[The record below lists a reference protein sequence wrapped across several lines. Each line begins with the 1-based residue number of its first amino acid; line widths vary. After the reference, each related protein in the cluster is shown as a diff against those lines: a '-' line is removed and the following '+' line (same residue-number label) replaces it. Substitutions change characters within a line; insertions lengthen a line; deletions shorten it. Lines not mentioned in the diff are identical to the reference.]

1 MKILQEDAD
10 IDDDIAKLLNDADN
24 DPDKVREKMQQEQSE
39 MPLNEMLTQRSGV
52 EIPVTV
58 KFREINPFRLWVWLE
73 GYREFGLNERDMLNT
88 LFQSWFM
95 IGKMGGFNS
104 MNLQCFQNSDTSDLS
119 FFHYD
124 SATAEQVL
132 QAFSHSISDVEVKD
146 EWARCCVDLGTSDEL
161 GMDILINTILGL
173 SQQFLGI
180 KTLILGGENE
190 NWPVPQVKE
199 EADLPKATMDP
210 MQIDRLVETQQIGGN
225 GLPDMRN
232 FSIIDREADNES
244 SIGGNPLDDVIK
256 ELKRNES

>member
-1 MKILQEDAD
+1 
-10 IDDDIAKLLNDADN
+10 
-24 DPDKVREKMQQEQSE
+24 
-39 MPLNEMLTQRSGV
+39 
-52 EIPVTV
+52 
-58 KFREINPFRLWVWLE
+58 
-73 GYREFGLNERDMLNT
+73 MLNT

-256 ELKRNES
+256 ELKRNE